1 MIAGLLVAYGAK
13 EGSTTEA
20 VAELLSGIISGST
33 YKLSTTARSL
43 AKHFMAYLQKEL
55 MPAFDAL
62 PLDLDLLSSR
72 DKEQILDKLAE
83 QGSAEKYLAYLLAT
97 STTRQVQSALAALV
111 KKIAPEMGHV
121 VVKSPIALAGALK
134 QEMRKHLKTDFI
146 VFLID
151 TSLLGGLLIYRNG
164 QLIDNSWLGRIKSLN
179 PESLA
184 LKS

>member
-43 AKHFMAYLQKEL
+43 AKQFMAYLQKEL

-62 PLDLDLLSSR
+62 PLDLDLLSIR
-72 DKEQILDKLAE
+72 DKEQILDKLGE
-83 QGSAEKYLAYLLAT
+83 QGSAQKYLAYLLGT
-97 STTRQVQSALAALV
+97 STTREVQSALSALV

-121 VVKSPIALAGALK
+121 VVKSPVALPGMLK
-134 QEMRKHLKTDFI
+134 QDIRKHLKADFVI
-146 VFLID
+146 FLVD

-164 QLIDNSWLGRIKSLN
+164 QLIDNTWLGRIKSLN
-179 PESLA
+179 VEALA
-184 LKS
+184 LNS